1 MVAGALVGAA
11 FGYLLGKSIFI
22 QWEGTKVAMEI
33 PGAALGSIL
42 GITVARLFGG
52 GKKQT
57 APAAADPKA
66 QKSKAE
72 KKK

>member
-11 FGYLLGKSIFI
+11 FGYLLGRSIFI
-22 QWEGTKVAMEI
+22 QWEGTRVLMEI

-42 GITVARLFGG
+42 GITVIRLFSG
-52 GKKQT
+52 GKK
-57 APAAADPKA
+57 APEPTADPKA
-66 QKSKAE
+66 QKA

>member
-1 MVAGALVGAA
+1 MVAGALIGAA

-22 QWEGTKVAMEI
+22 QWEGTKVAMDI

-42 GITVARLFGG
+42 GLTLVRLFAG
-52 GKKQT
+52 GKK
-57 APAAADPKA
+57 APAPAPDPKA
-66 QKSKAE
+66 QKA